1 MKEIQQILDK
11 MEPEEALAELT
22 PILKSILDHIDEDA
36 RVKFVTNMIDETGE
50 DKIGSMVSL

>member
-22 PILKSILDHIDEDA
+22 PLIKSILGHIDEEA
-36 RVKFVTNMIDETGE
+36 RVRFVTDMIDETGE